1 MNMKKKIF
9 SLLVLLMAAVTG
21 AWADIIPTYD
31 LSVGTNDHG
40 NVKFYVGE
48 AEVTKAAE
56 GATVTVAIEP
66 NTGWVVNKPS
76 GQWGAAIAK
85 APRRVDMLKDFE
97 LTKLLGQD
105 NTWSFVMQR
114 ANAEISVTYKKLLTN
129 ADITVADIAAV
140 TYTGQAQEPVVT
152 VKDGST
158 VLVKGTDYTVSYSNN
173 THAALATA
181 EKAPTVTITA
191 VATSDKYAGE
201 TTKTF
206 TILPKALEDGF
217 IANIDALVYTGV
229 AQTPEPAVTY
239 NNMTLVKGTD
249 FTYSYTNNVNVAAAT
264 ADPAPTVTITAVA
277 NSNYSGTAKKT
288 FTITKK
294 ALTVKADNKQ
304 VTFGDDA
311 PQYTVSYN
319 GFVNNETNAVLG
331 GTLAF
336 ACDYVKNQSGAGTY
350 DITPSGL
357 TSSNYDIT
365 FTKGTLTVGKKAL
378 EDGFIA
384 NIASLVYNG
393 VAQEPAPVVTFNGM
407 TLVKGTDY
415 SVSYENNVNVGT
427 ATATVTALANSTKY
441 SGSASK
447 TFTITKKALTVKA
460 DNKQVTFGD
469 DAPTY
474 TESYDGFVNNET
486 KAVLSG
492 TLALTCD
499 YVKNQTGAGTYA
511 IKPSGLTSDNYDIT
525 FTNGTL
531 TVGKKALNADMIA
544 VISDMTY
551 TGTALTPEPAVTFNG
566 MTLVKGTDFTYSYQ
580 NNTKAALATA
590 ENAPTVIVTAQET
603 STKYSGSATVKFTIL
618 QKTVGLKWGETTFDC
633 DDTDKQPT
641 VTVTGLV
648 EGDECTATVEG
659 KGKAVG
665 SYTAEVTA
673 LSNANYQ
680 LPKKTSTDF
689 VIVRDMSTVFSGD
702 NAWATYVA
710 KENLA
715 TPFGLEAYVVSAV
728 TETAIT
734 AKSVSYIP
742 VGVGILLKRSVAGVT
757 SYKGE
762 AYEGT
767 PENIAS
773 LLKGSATAATDV
785 TAYKDFVLYRD
796 EFVMSSASSIA
807 AGRACLPAASAPA
820 GASRLDI
827 VIDGNMTGVDTLNVK
842 RGTVNDGSFYDL
854 SGRKVAQPTTKG
866 VYINNGRKVVIK

>member
-1 MNMKKKIF
+1 MKKKIF

-173 THAALATA
+173 TNAALATA

-191 VATSDKYAGE
+191 VATSEKYAGE

-229 AQTPEPAVTY
+229 AQTPEPAITY

-311 PQYTVSYN
+311 PQYTVSYD

-551 TGTALTPEPAVTFNG
+551 TGEALTPEPAVTFNG

>member
-1 MNMKKKIF
+1 MLALLTIVVSMSAIDAPTY
-9 SLLVLLMAAVTG
+9 SLTKATDAEAHGTITFKVGENAVTS
-21 AWADIIPTYD
+21 A
-31 LSVGTNDHG
+31 
-40 NVKFYVGE
+40 K
-48 AEVTKAAE
+48 E
-56 GATVTVAIEP
+56 GDVVTVTITPA
-66 NTGWVVNKPS
+66 TGWVVNQPS
-76 GQWGAAIAK
+76 GQWFAAIAA
-85 APRRVDMLKDFE
+85 APQRRTNIDLLNGVT
-97 LTKLLGQD
+97 LTPVEGQE
-105 NTWSFVMQR
+105 NQWQFTMAR
-114 ANAEISVTYKKLLTN
+114 ANVEINTTYKKLLTN
-129 ADITVADIAAV
+129 TDITVADIAAV

-173 THAALATA
+173 TNAALSTAT
-181 EKAPTVTITA
+181 ENAPTVTITA

-201 TTKTF
+201 TTKKF
-206 TILPKALEDGF
+206 TI
-217 IANIDALVYTGV
+217 N
-229 AQTPEPAVTY
+229 
-239 NNMTLVKGTD
+239 
-249 FTYSYTNNVNVAAAT
+249 
-264 ADPAPTVTITAVA
+264 
-277 NSNYSGTAKKT
+277 
-288 FTITKK
+288 KK
-294 ALTVKADNKQ
+294 ALTVKA
-304 VTFGDDA
+304 
-311 PQYTVSYN
+311 
-319 GFVNNETNAVLG
+319 
-331 GTLAF
+331 
-336 ACDYVKNQSGAGTY
+336 
-350 DITPSGL
+350 
-357 TSSNYDIT
+357 
-365 FTKGTLTVGKKAL
+365 
-378 EDGFIA
+378 EDK
-384 NIASLVYNG
+384 S
-393 VAQEPAPVVTFNGM
+393 
-407 TLVKGTDY
+407 
-415 SVSYENNVNVGT
+415 
-427 ATATVTALANSTKY
+427 
-441 SGSASK
+441 
-447 TFTITKKALTVKA
+447 
-460 DNKQVTFGD
+460 VTFGD

-531 TVGKKALNADMIA
+531 TVGKKTLNADMIA
-544 VISDMTY
+544 AISDMTY

-680 LPKKTSTDF
+680 LPKKTTTDF

-734 AKSVSYIP
+734 AKSVNYIP

-767 PENIAS
+767 PENMAS

-827 VIDGNMTGVDTLNVK
+827 VIDGNLTGVDTLNVE

-866 VYINNGRKVVIK
+866 VYINNGRKVVVR

>member
-1 MNMKKKIF
+1 MKKKIF

-129 ADITVADIAAV
+129 TDITVADIAAV

-173 THAALATA
+173 TNAALATA

-191 VATSDKYAGE
+191 VATSEKYAGE

-229 AQTPEPAVTY
+229 AQTPEPAITY

-311 PQYTVSYN
+311 PQYTVSYD

-551 TGTALTPEPAVTFNG
+551 TGEALTPEPAIAFNG

>member
-1 MNMKKKIF
+1 MKKKIF

-173 THAALATA
+173 TNAALATA

-311 PQYTVSYN
+311 PQYTVSYD

-499 YVKNQTGAGTYA
+499 YVKNQTGAGNYDIT
-511 IKPSGLTSDNYDIT
+511 PSGLSSDNYDIT

>member
-1 MNMKKKIF
+1 MLALLTIVVSMSAIDAPTY
-9 SLLVLLMAAVTG
+9 SLTKATDAEAHGTITFKVGENAVTS
-21 AWADIIPTYD
+21 A
-31 LSVGTNDHG
+31 
-40 NVKFYVGE
+40 K
-48 AEVTKAAE
+48 E
-56 GATVTVAIEP
+56 GDVVTVRITPA
-66 NTGWVVNKPS
+66 TGWVVNQPS
-76 GQWGAAIAK
+76 GQWFAAIAA
-85 APRRVDMLKDFE
+85 APQRRSIDLLNGVT
-97 LTKLLGQD
+97 LTPVEGQE
-105 NTWSFVMQR
+105 NQWQFTMAR
-114 ANAEISVTYKKLLTN
+114 ANVEINTTYKKLLTN
-129 ADITVADIAAV
+129 TDITVADIAAV
-140 TYTGQAQEPVVT
+140 TYTGQPLTPAVT
-152 VKDGST
+152 VKDGET

-173 THAALATA
+173 TNAALSTAT

-191 VATSDKYAGE
+191 VATSEKYAGE

-206 TILPKALEDGF
+206 TI
-217 IANIDALVYTGV
+217 N
-229 AQTPEPAVTY
+229 
-239 NNMTLVKGTD
+239 
-249 FTYSYTNNVNVAAAT
+249 
-264 ADPAPTVTITAVA
+264 
-277 NSNYSGTAKKT
+277 
-288 FTITKK
+288 KK
-294 ALTVKADNKQ
+294 ALTVKA
-304 VTFGDDA
+304 
-311 PQYTVSYN
+311 
-319 GFVNNETNAVLG
+319 
-331 GTLAF
+331 
-336 ACDYVKNQSGAGTY
+336 
-350 DITPSGL
+350 
-357 TSSNYDIT
+357 
-365 FTKGTLTVGKKAL
+365 
-378 EDGFIA
+378 EDK
-384 NIASLVYNG
+384 S
-393 VAQEPAPVVTFNGM
+393 
-407 TLVKGTDY
+407 
-415 SVSYENNVNVGT
+415 
-427 ATATVTALANSTKY
+427 
-441 SGSASK
+441 
-447 TFTITKKALTVKA
+447 
-460 DNKQVTFGD
+460 VTFGD

-511 IKPSGLTSDNYDIT
+511 IKPSGLSSDNYDIT

-551 TGTALTPEPAVTFNG
+551 TGTALTPEPAIAFNG

-680 LPKKTSTDF
+680 LPKKTTTDF

-767 PENIAS
+767 PENMAS

-866 VYINNGRKVVIK
+866 VYINNGRKVVVR

>member
-1 MNMKKKIF
+1 MLALLTIVVSMSAIDAPTY
-9 SLLVLLMAAVTG
+9 SLTKATDAEAHGTITFKVGENAVTS
-21 AWADIIPTYD
+21 A
-31 LSVGTNDHG
+31 
-40 NVKFYVGE
+40 K
-48 AEVTKAAE
+48 E
-56 GATVTVAIEP
+56 GDVVTVTITPA
-66 NTGWVVNKPS
+66 TGWVVNQPS
-76 GQWGAAIAK
+76 GQWFAAIAA
-85 APRRVDMLKDFE
+85 APQRRSIDLLNGVT
-97 LTKLLGQD
+97 LTPVEGQT
-105 NTWSFVMQR
+105 NQWTFTMQR
-114 ANAEISVTYKKLLTN
+114 ANVEINTTYKKLLTN
-129 ADITVADIAAV
+129 ADITVADITAP
-140 TYTGQAQEPVVT
+140 TYTGQALTPTVT
-152 VKDGST
+152 VKDGET
-158 VLVKGTDYTVSYSNN
+158 ALVLNTDYTVAYSNN
-173 THAALATA
+173 TNAALATA
-181 EKAPTVTITA
+181 TTNAPTVTITA
-191 VATSDKYAGE
+191 VSTSEKYAGE
-201 TTKTF
+201 TTK
-206 TILPKALEDGF
+206 K
-217 IANIDALVYTGV
+217 
-229 AQTPEPAVTY
+229 
-239 NNMTLVKGTD
+239 
-249 FTYSYTNNVNVAAAT
+249 
-264 ADPAPTVTITAVA
+264 
-277 NSNYSGTAKKT
+277 

-294 ALTVKADNKQ
+294 ALTVKADNKE

-311 PQYTVSYN
+311 PTYTESYD
-319 GFVNNETNAVLG
+319 GFVNNETKAVLS
-331 GTLAF
+331 GTLSLT
-336 ACDYVKNQSGAGTY
+336 CDYVKNQTGAGNY

-378 EDGFIA
+378 EDDFIA
-384 NIASLVYNG
+384 DI
-393 VAQEPAPVVTFNGM
+393 
-407 TLVKGTDY
+407 D
-415 SVSYENNVNVGT
+415 
-427 ATATVTALANSTKY
+427 AL
-441 SGSASK
+441 
-447 TFTITKKALTVKA
+447 
-460 DNKQVTFGD
+460 
-469 DAPTY
+469 
-474 TESYDGFVNNET
+474 
-486 KAVLSG
+486 
-492 TLALTCD
+492 
-499 YVKNQTGAGTYA
+499 
-511 IKPSGLTSDNYDIT
+511 
-525 FTNGTL
+525 
-531 TVGKKALNADMIA
+531 
-544 VISDMTY
+544 TY
-551 TGTALTPEPAVTFNG
+551 TGEALTPEPAVTFNG

-580 NNTKAALATA
+580 NNTNAALATD
-590 ENAPTVIVTAQET
+590 EKAPTVTITAVST
-603 STKYSGSATVKFTIL
+603 SEKYAGGNSTTFTIL

-767 PENIAS
+767 PENMAS

-827 VIDGNMTGVDTLNVK
+827 VIDGNLTGVDTLNVE

-854 SGRKVAQPTTKG
+854 SGRKLAQPTAKG
-866 VYINNGRKVVIK
+866 VYIMNGKKVVIK